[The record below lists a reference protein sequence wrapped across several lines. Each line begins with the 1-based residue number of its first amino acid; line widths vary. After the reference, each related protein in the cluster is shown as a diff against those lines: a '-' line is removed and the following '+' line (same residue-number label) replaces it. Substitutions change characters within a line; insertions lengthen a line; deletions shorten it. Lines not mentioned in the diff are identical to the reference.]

1 MEQAVVPSYVREQ
14 RMTQWVENYADDIKK
29 VCFIYLADRTQ
40 AEDALQ
46 DTFLKA
52 WKSMQAYER
61 KGIENDKAWLMRIAI
76 NVCRDYHRSGWFK
89 HIDKRQDMDD
99 ITAIYADRAVQDPED
114 HELAMDICR
123 LPEKYKQVVLL
134 YYYQGMN
141 MREVAHALGV
151 PVSTVQRRLKK
162 AETLLKTELMGGE
175 ECDG

>member
-1 MEQAVVPSYVREQ
+1 MERAEVPSSVREQ
-14 RMTQWVENYADDIKK
+14 RMTQWVESYADDIKK
-29 VCFIYLADRTQ
+29 VCFIYLADHSQ

-52 WKSMQAYER
+52 WKNIQAYER

-76 NVCRDYHRSGWFK
+76 NVCRDYHRSGWFR

-99 ITAIYADRAVQDPED
+99 ITARYASQYVHDPAD
-114 HELAMDICR
+114 HDLAMEICR
-123 LPEKYKQVVLL
+123 LPAKYKQIVLL

-141 MREVAHALGV
+141 MRDVASALGI

-162 AETLLKTELMGGE
+162 AESLLKAELMGGE
-175 ECDG
+175 EDDG